1 MNTERSSFIHIKSNA
16 FITIIKF
23 GLDCGVEARVMGRE
37 MKMMMSE
44 LRSISQIFFCTS
56 KRIEMIAAGNME
68 GNREGNREARGRK
81 MVEYL

>member
-37 MKMMMSE
+37 MKMTMSE
-44 LRSISQIFFCTS
+44 LRSISQIFLKKKKVLHKQEDRNDS
-56 KRIEMIAAGNME
+56 SRQY
-68 GNREGNREARGRK
+68 GRQ
-81 MVEYL
+81 